1 MSQFVTKQLQLGV
14 VGYFYRQITPDSGGA
29 PILGSFESQ
38 VAGIGPQIGYL
49 FPVGN
54 MQGYL
59 NLKGYKEFDA
69 DNRPHGYNVWLTLAL
84 SPKAPAAEPPSAPIV
99 TKAASNEHYFGRF

>member
-1 MSQFVTKQLQLGV
+1 MFVGV
-14 VGYFYRQITPDSGGA
+14 VGYTYQQVTADSGA
-29 PILGSFESQ
+29 LPVLEPFKSRVS
-38 VAGIGPQIGYL
+38 AIGPQIGYL

-69 DNRPHGYNVWLTLAL
+69 SNRPDGWNVWLTFAI
-84 SPKAPAAEPPSAPIV
+84 SPAAAAAAVRTPPKLV
-99 TKAASNEHYFGRF
+99 YK